1 MKAASELRR
10 DPLGEDDATVVGRI
24 QRGEVG
30 ALGVLF
36 DRYHQDLCRVVAR
49 LGVPHGDVDDVVQS
63 AFLDALRAA
72 ASYDGRACAK
82 PWLVGLAVMQVRR
95 YRRSFSRLAARA
107 AAWAREPRKAPV
119 TPEESATTR
128 QFATRTQ
135 AALSRL
141 SEKKREVVVLVMIEG
156 LSGEEAATLLGIP
169 VATVWTRLHHAR
181 QELNH
186 AVFEEKS

>member
-1 MKAASELRR
+1 MKAPSNARQALVH
-10 DPLGEDDATVVGRI
+10 DDDATVVERM

-36 DRYHQDLCRVVAR
+36 DRHHRDVRRVVAR
-49 LGVPHGDVDDVVQS
+49 LGVPLGDVDDVVQS

-72 ASYDGRACAK
+72 ASFDGRANAK

-95 YRRSFSRLAARA
+95 YRRSFARLAARA
-107 AAWAREPRKAPV
+107 AAWAREPRRAPV

-128 QFATRTQ
+128 ELASRTE
-135 AALSRL
+135 AALGRL
-141 SEKKREVVVLVMIEG
+141 SDKKREVVVLVMIEG

-181 QELNH
+181 QELSD